1 MEIMLHPVDW
11 RKSFYGKAGVIE
23 ENGNVYLRSYNTI
36 VCGIVDGEFRRFWDE
51 ESATTMRHVNAFL
64 AHTGIDGGGIAWWRK
79 QEIDKESLVPI
90 LSM

>member
-51 ESATTMRHVNAFL
+51 ESAC
-64 AHTGIDGGGIAWWRK
+64 
-79 QEIDKESLVPI
+79 
-90 LSM
+90 